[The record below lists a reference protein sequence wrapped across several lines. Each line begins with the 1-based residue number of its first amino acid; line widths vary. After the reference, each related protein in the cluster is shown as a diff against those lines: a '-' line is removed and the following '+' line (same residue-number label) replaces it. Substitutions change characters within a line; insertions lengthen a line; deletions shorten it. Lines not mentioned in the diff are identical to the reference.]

1 MDSKKVS
8 ALMLLGIV
16 MFAYYSTMPNDP
28 VLREQQPVEDRHDLD
43 TGKPDASGSDYQPAA
58 LSGSGQPPRS
68 MTYMYQ

>member
-8 ALMLLGIV
+8 ALMLLGMV

-28 VLREQQPVEDRHDLD
+28 VLREQKPVESRHDLD
-43 TGKPDASGSDYQPAA
+43 TGKPDASGGDYQPAS
-58 LSGSGQPPRS
+58 LSGSGQPPRY